1 MINNAKRLLAVMLT
15 GALTV
20 TSFVTAYP
28 GETKAA
34 AASVKVSLQ
43 KKSDTLTIRQD
54 GAKIKKDSAKIRVKK
69 AKGVKIKKISYQVSD
84 PEVVKVDK
92 SGKVTPKTMG
102 ATDVTVSVKYRYH
115 KKTTTAELKYNAKVK
130 QTYKHILSGLTLKY
144 NTYATFVDGAEGIN
158 PCYDTSVKVSDK
170 FFAWDCLSMSV
181 ADPTVAEIG
190 KNGFILGKKVG
201 TTEVTITSTDDTDLS
216 VTATLKVVA
225 TRDDLERKDDL
236 YNSVRTGFIAA
247 FESGWDEEEKQRYI
261 SEDGTVSWSIS
272 DEIDFQMERNRKK
285 IKEKYTSI
293 EKQPDNTPEDALN
306 SLLTT
311 GRDMLEGG
319 EKVEQVYIQIMRDK
333 VIEPIKEAGSIEE
346 LIKVSEDLGE
356 RGLTGLLPS
365 LRFDVLSENKDRIS
379 DYKSG
384 KIEAPKKPV
393 DTTRFYASKLTAPI
407 VMAGFDF
414 SSPKEIKKTKKL
426 LKKNLIVLGFEQ
438 LSKKE
443 MDDYAA
449 FLKEFSDGVNRDDLQ
464 DAILQIKKAEKAF
477 PHLKIMEHLKQRGYQ
492 VTGNDYV
499 CVECPGGYEVLDKY
513 LVKKKNLNILKMY
526 LAMAAS
532 SFFMGYTREKLRISY
547 DVYPDMMDDNGSDFV
562 DEAIENQYINMMDS
576 LESLLPWDMDH
587 LYTDIVFPKSFK
599 LEFEKLVQDY
609 KDTYRKVIAGSE
621 YGETFKTNMLK
632 KLDKMR
638 TDCLYPD
645 SDTYKKYE
653 IPYDLVTAAEGGNL
667 ADNLL
672 KIRQYYADLCCMIVG
687 TNFGELEW
695 WHPEQQLFEHLPSE
709 NNALYSRYDNKCIFF
724 YGGIG
729 LDKMFFQNPNKSI
742 DIDVKNIGYM
752 ATTIGH
758 EMGHAFDI
766 DGSNYDENGNLC
778 DQWGDDDKSVYSDKV
793 EKLKKIYG
801 SLVAYTDSEDKTAYY
816 QPGESIVAE
825 AMADLGGT
833 EISLRIIKDKYPGR
847 DDLIK
852 KFYEYTAEQW
862 MTTKKDRLEPYEKDF
877 YLKDVHP
884 FARPRTNGVA
894 SMMDDYYRVFDV
906 KETDAMYVA
915 PEDRVRLW

>member
-1 MINNAKRLLAVMLT
+1 MINNAKRFLAVMLT

-20 TSFVTAYP
+20 TSLATAYAA
-28 GETKAA
+28 ETKVA

-92 SGKVTPKTMG
+92 DGKVTPKTMG
-102 ATDVTVSVKYRYH
+102 ATDVTVSVKYLYH
-115 KKTTTAELKYNAKVK
+115 KKTTTAELKYKAKVK

-170 FFAWDCLSMSV
+170 FFAWDCLSVSV

-236 YNSVRTGFIAA
+236 YNSVRTGYIAA
-247 FESGWDEEEKQRYI
+247 VESGWDEEEKQRYV

-272 DEIDFQMERNRKK
+272 DEVDFQMERNRKK

-346 LIKVSEDLGE
+346 LIKVSEDLE
-356 RGLTGLLPS
+356 KRGLTGLLNCS
-365 LRFDVLSENKDRIS
+365 DFALEQKNKKIAY
-379 DYKSG
+379 DYG
-384 KIEAPKKPV
+384 TGRIEAPKEPV
-393 DTTRFYASKLTAPI
+393 DISMLYISKITAPI
-407 VMAGFDF
+407 NMAGFDL
-414 SSPKEIKKTKKL
+414 SSPEATKKTKKDL
-426 LKKNLIVLGFEQ
+426 QGDLNVFGFKQ
-438 LSKKE
+438 PDKKE
-443 MDDYAA
+443 MNAFVA
-449 FLKEFSDGVNRDDLQ
+449 FLKEFSESFHRKDSDGTTQ
-464 DAILQIKKAEKAF
+464 KISKIEKMF
-477 PHLKIMEHLKQRGYQ
+477 PHLKILEHLQHKGYQ
-492 VTGNDYV
+492 VTGDDLI
-499 CVECPGGYEVLDKY
+499 CVECPGAYEVLDKY
-513 LVKKKNLNILKMY
+513 LAKKKNLNILKMY
-526 LAMAAS
+526 LAMAS
-532 SFFMGYTREKLRISY
+532 SFFLMQYTREELRITY
-547 DVYPDMMDDNGSDFV
+547 DANPEMLDAGGDSV
-562 DEAIENQYINMMDS
+562 DGVIEDQYVKQMDS

-587 LYTDIVFPKSFK
+587 IYTDTVFPKSIK
-599 LEFEKLVQDY
+599 PDFEKLVQEYMDAY
-609 KDTYRKVIAGSE
+609 HKAITDSG
-621 YGETFKTNMLK
+621 YGETYKTNMLK
-632 KLDKMR
+632 KLDKMGSE
-638 TDCLYPD
+638 CLYPD
-645 SDTYKKYE
+645 ADIYKKYE

-672 KIRQYYADLCCMIVG
+672 KIRQYYADLCCMTIG
-687 TNFGELEW
+687 KKYGELKW
-695 WHPEQQLFEHLPSE
+695 WYPKQQLFEFLPSE
-709 NNALYSRYDNKCIFF
+709 NNAMYNQYGNKCVFF

-729 LDKMFFQNPNKSI
+729 LDKLFFQNPNKSI

-758 EMGHAFDI
+758 EMGHAFDNLR
-766 DGSNYDENGNLC
+766 SNIDENGDLC
-778 DQWGDDDKSVYSDKV
+778 DLWGDGDKSVYSDKV

-816 QPGESIVAE
+816 QPGERIVAE

-862 MTTKKDRLEPYEKDF
+862 MTTKDDRLEPYEKDGN
-877 YLKDVHP
+877 LKDPHP
-884 FARPRTNGVA
+884 FARTRTNGVA
-894 SMMDDYYRVFDV
+894 SMMDEFYRAFDV